1 MAVATLNSNESLT
14 KPLLVSAGGHALV
27 LVFLLVSFHQHFRGE
42 PWGGP
47 GGGAIQVSVV
57 RNLPGVPLP
66 RPPVVAEGRVA
77 TETPGLH
84 AAQEKKTEPKAEA
97 RAQEIPRFGEEPR
110 KQTAPTRK
118 EDCPTFLSP
127 GAIPSSGGGPVAL
140 PYSSFQMGGAEGGMS
155 FGSGGAFGSRYP
167 WYVES
172 VRRRISS
179 NWLLSTVD
187 PYVKWAPRAVIT
199 FEILRNGTIVNT
211 QVLQSSGV
219 ASVDRSALR
228 AIHDSSPLERLPSD
242 YTGEVV
248 AVEFWFDFRRPEG
261 KP

>member
-1 MAVATLNSNESLT
+1 MAAAALHPNESLK

-27 LVFLLVSFHQHFRGE
+27 LTFLLVSFHHHFRGE

-57 RNLPGVPLP
+57 RSLPGVPLP
-66 RPPVVAEGRVA
+66 RPQVVAEGRVA
-77 TETPGLH
+77 TDAPGLH
-84 AAQEKKTEPKAEA
+84 PSDPRKVESPAEE
-97 RAQEIPRFGEEPR
+97 RAKEIPRFGEEQRPQQPPPR
-110 KQTAPTRK
+110 RQDR
-118 EDCPTFLSP
+118 PTFLSP
-127 GAIPSSGGGPVAL
+127 GAIPSPGGGPVAL
-140 PYSSFQMGGAEGGMS
+140 PYTSFQAGGAEGGMS

-219 ASVDRSALR
+219 PSVDRSALR

-242 YTGEVV
+242 YTGETVL
-248 AVEFWFDFRRPEG
+248 VEFWFDFRRPE
-261 KP
+261 

>member
-1 MAVATLNSNESLT
+1 MAAAALNANDGLT

-57 RNLPGVPLP
+57 RSLPGVPLP

-77 TETPGLH
+77 TDVPGLH
-84 AAQEKKTEPKAEA
+84 PSPRKKAEPQKEELA
-97 RAQEIPRFGEEPR
+97 KEIPRFGEEPR
-110 KQTAPTRK
+110 QQPAPPRQ
-118 EDCPTFLSP
+118 EDRPTFLSP
-127 GAIPSSGGGPVAL
+127 GAIPSAGGGPVAL
-140 PYSSFQMGGAEGGMS
+140 PYTSFQAGGAEGGMS

-211 QVLQSSGV
+211 QVVQSSGV
-219 ASVDRSALR
+219 PSVDRSALR
-228 AIHDSSPLERLPSD
+228 ALHDSSPLERLPSD
-242 YTGEVV
+242 YTGDTV
-248 AVEFWFDFRRPEG
+248 AVEFWFDFRRPE
-261 KP
+261 